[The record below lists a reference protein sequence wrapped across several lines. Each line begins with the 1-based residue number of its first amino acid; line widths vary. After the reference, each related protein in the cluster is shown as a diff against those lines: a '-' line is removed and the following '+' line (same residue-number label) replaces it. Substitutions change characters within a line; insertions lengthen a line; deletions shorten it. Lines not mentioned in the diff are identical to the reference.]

1 VKLLTR
7 TTGLPWLHRDWQCLD
22 FKEKVRRW
30 LEERGQRKVF
40 SRETV
45 IKKLFLPKRSIGLY
59 KMRNL
64 RKKYPSLHVRYLS
77 SKVVEE

>member
-45 IKKLFLPKRSIGLY
+45 IKKLFLPVFSLYWLNGLLLS
-59 KMRNL
+59 KCF
-64 RKKYPSLHVRYLS
+64 KK
-77 SKVVEE
+77 K